1 MAYITLSDLRGKSS
15 RIRKAFS
22 ANESLGTSETFEKQ
36 IFLSYRRK
44 DSDYVKPIV
53 EILKNLG
60 ANVYIDYLDESLPEK
75 PNTETDTEIGSVE
88 AQTGTSMGKVL
99 GAVLVGALLAASFV
113 VGRFTAPTVVE
124 VREHEIFIEATVEV
138 EDTTPEDV
146 VEINEVVPE
155 VFEEVEPA
163 VVPTPEK

>member
-1 MAYITLSDLRGKSS
+1 MDK
-15 RIRKAFS
+15 
-22 ANESLGTSETFEKQ
+22 
-36 IFLSYRRK
+36 
-44 DSDYVKPIV
+44 
-53 EILKNLG
+53 
-60 ANVYIDYLDESLPEK
+60 K

-124 VREHEIFIEATVEV
+124 VREPEIFIEETVEV